1 MFLLKDVRCMGFNH
15 CNYLGDLELEKK
27 ETNGIRLY
35 NIPNGDWVPSITSV
49 TSFYNRQIFIDWRK
63 RIGIEEANKITKRAT
78 ARGTDF
84 HEAAQAYL
92 ENRDLVW
99 EDYLPATKFMF
110 HHAAPYLDKINNIHA
125 IERTLYSE
133 YLGLA
138 GRVDCIGEYEG
149 ELAVIDF
156 KTSDK
161 IKPEEWLENYFV
173 QETFYAAAYYE
184 LTEIPVKKLITLMVT
199 PGGEVKVFDKRNKG
213 DYIKLLVR
221 YIKEFVHHNTRSDNV
236 EGE

>member
-1 MFLLKDVRCMGFNH
+1 MSFTH

-35 NIPNGDWVPSITSV
+35 NLPNGDWVPSITSV
-49 TSFYNRQIFIDWRK
+49 TSFYNRQIFADWRK
-63 RIGIEEANKITKRAT
+63 RVGIEEANRITKKAT

-92 ENRDLVW
+92 ENRELDW
-99 EDYLPATKFMF
+99 EEYRPLTKFMF
-110 HHAAPYLDKINNIHA
+110 HHAAPYLDRINNIHA

-138 GRVDCIGEYEG
+138 GRVDCIAEYDG

-156 KTSDK
+156 NTSEK
-161 IKPEEWLENYFV
+161 IKPEKWLENYFV
-173 QETFYAAAYYE
+173 QEMFYAAAYYE
-184 LTEIPVKKLITLMVT
+184 LTEIPVTKLITIMVT
-199 PGGEVKVFDKRNKG
+199 PGGDVKVFDKRNKG

-221 YIKEFVHHNTRSDNV
+221 YIKEFVSHNIGS
-236 EGE
+236 EHGE

>member
-1 MFLLKDVRCMGFNH
+1 MTFNH
-15 CNYLGDLELEKK
+15 CNYLGDIELTKK
-27 ETNGIRLY
+27 ETPGCRLY
-35 NIPNGDWVPSITSV
+35 QLPDGNWVPSITSV
-49 TSFYNRQIFIDWRK
+49 TSFYNRDIFVKWRK
-63 RIGIEEANKITKRAT
+63 KVGIEEANRITKKAT

-84 HEAAQAYL
+84 HEAAQTYL
-92 ENRDLVW
+92 MNSEVDWDKFQPLI
-99 EDYLPATKFMF
+99 KFMF
-110 HHAAPYLDKINNIHA
+110 HHAKPYLDNINNIHA

-156 KTSDK
+156 KTSEK

-184 LTEIPVKKLITLMVT
+184 LTGIPVKKLITLMVT

-221 YIKEFVHHNTRSDNV
+221 YIKEFVSNNTGTDDAK
-236 EGE
+236 E

>member
-1 MFLLKDVRCMGFNH
+1 MNFIH
-15 CNYLGDLELEKK
+15 HNYLGDLELNKK
-27 ETNGIRLY
+27 ETSGIRLY
-35 NIPNGDWVPSITSV
+35 NLPNGDWVPSITSV
-49 TSFYNRQIFIDWRK
+49 TSFYNRQIFAEWRQ
-63 RIGIEEANKITKRAT
+63 RVGVEEANRITKKAT

-92 ENRDLVW
+92 ENKELDWNNFR
-99 EDYLPATKFMF
+99 PATQFMF
-110 HHAAPYLDKINNIHA
+110 HHAKPYLDKINNIHA

-138 GRVDCIGEYEG
+138 GRVDCIAEYEG

-156 KTSDK
+156 KTSEK
-161 IKPEEWLENYFV
+161 IKPEKWIENYFV
-173 QETFYAAAYYE
+173 QEMFYASAYYE
-184 LTEIPVKKLITLMVT
+184 MTGIPIKKLITLMVT

-221 YIKEFVHHNTRSDNV
+221 YIKEFVSHNLRSEN
-236 EGE
+236 GE

>member
-1 MFLLKDVRCMGFNH
+1 MKFEH
-15 CNYLGDLELEKK
+15 CNHLGELELKK
-27 ETNGIRLY
+27 RETPGCRLY
-35 NIPNGDWVPSITSV
+35 ELPSGQWVPSITSV
-49 TSFYNRQIFIDWRK
+49 TSFYNRQIFINWRK
-63 RIGIEEANKITKRAT
+63 RVGIEEANRITKKAT
-78 ARGTDF
+78 TRGTDF

-138 GRVDCIGEYEG
+138 GRVDCIAEYDG

-156 KTSDK
+156 KTSEK
-161 IKPEEWLENYFV
+161 IKPEKWMENYFV
-173 QETFYAAAYYE
+173 QEMFYASAYYE
-184 LTEIPVKKLITLMVT
+184 LTKIPVTKLITLMVT

-221 YIKEFVHHNTRSDNV
+221 YIKEFVSHNTGSDN
-236 EGE
+236 GE

>member
-1 MFLLKDVRCMGFNH
+1 MTFTHHNFLGE
-15 CNYLGDLELEKK
+15 LELNKK

-35 NIPNGDWVPSITSV
+35 NLPDRQWVPSITSV

-63 RIGIEEANKITKRAT
+63 RVGIEEANRITKKAT

-92 ENRDLVW
+92 ENKELNW
-99 EDYLPATKFMF
+99 ENFLPATQFMF
-110 HHAAPYLDKINNIHA
+110 HHAKPYLDKINNIHA

-133 YLGLA
+133 FLGLA
-138 GRVDCIGEYEG
+138 GRVDCIAEYEG

-156 KTSDK
+156 KTSEK
-161 IKPEEWLENYFV
+161 IKPEKWLENYFV
-173 QETFYAAAYYE
+173 QEMFYASAYYE
-184 LTEIPVKKLITLMVT
+184 LTGIPVKKLITLMVT

-221 YIKEFVHHNTRSDNV
+221 YIKEFVHHNTRSEN
-236 EGE
+236 GE

>member
-1 MFLLKDVRCMGFNH
+1 MTYEH
-15 CNYLGDLELEKK
+15 CNHLGDLELEKK

-35 NIPNGDWVPSITSV
+35 NLPNGDWVPSITSV
-49 TSFYNRQIFIDWRK
+49 TSYYNRQIFINWRK
-63 RIGIEEANKITKRAT
+63 RVGIEEANRITKKAT
-78 ARGTDF
+78 TRGTDF

-99 EDYLPATKFMF
+99 EDYLPATRFMF
-110 HHAAPYLDKINNIHA
+110 HHATPYLDKINNIHA

-138 GRVDCIGEYEG
+138 GRVDCIAEYEG

-156 KTSDK
+156 KTSEK
-161 IKPEEWLENYFV
+161 IKPEKWLENYFV

-184 LTEIPVKKLITLMVT
+184 LTGIPVKKLITLMVT
-199 PGGEVKVFDKRNKG
+199 PSGEVKVFDKRNKG

-221 YIKEFVHHNTRSDNV
+221 YIKEFVSNNTRSENA
-236 EGE
+236 EE

>member
-1 MFLLKDVRCMGFNH
+1 MKFEH
-15 CNYLGDLELEKK
+15 CNHLGELELKK
-27 ETNGIRLY
+27 RETPGCRLY
-35 NIPNGDWVPSITSV
+35 ELPSGQWVPSITSV

-63 RIGIEEANKITKRAT
+63 RVGIEEANRITKKAT
-78 ARGTDF
+78 TRGTDF

-138 GRVDCIGEYEG
+138 GRVDCIAEYEG

-156 KTSDK
+156 KTSTK
-161 IKPEEWLENYFV
+161 IKPEKWMENYFV
-173 QETFYAAAYYE
+173 QEMFYAAAYFE
-184 LTEIPVKKLITLMVT
+184 LTGIPVTKLITIMVT
-199 PGGEVKVFDKRNKG
+199 PGGEVEVFDKRNKG

-221 YIKEFVHHNTRSDNV
+221 YIKEFVSHNTGSDN
-236 EGE
+236 GE

>member
-1 MFLLKDVRCMGFNH
+1 MTFIYENH
-15 CNYLGDLELEKK
+15 LGDLELKKK
-27 ETNGIRLY
+27 ETPGCRLY
-35 NIPNGDWVPSITSV
+35 ELPNGQWVPSITSV
-49 TSFYNRQIFIDWRK
+49 TSFYNRQIFINWRK
-63 RIGIEEANKITKRAT
+63 RVGIEEANRITKKAT
-78 ARGTDF
+78 TRGTDF

-138 GRVDCIGEYEG
+138 GRVDCIAEYEG

-156 KTSDK
+156 KTSEK
-161 IKPEEWLENYFV
+161 IKPEKWMENYFV

-184 LTEIPVKKLITLMVT
+184 LTEIPVKKLITIMVT

-213 DYIKLLVR
+213 DYIKLIVR
-221 YIKEFVHHNTRSDNV
+221 YIKEFVHHNTGSANV

>member
-1 MFLLKDVRCMGFNH
+1 MKFEH
-15 CNYLGDLELEKK
+15 CNFLGELELEKK
-27 ETNGIRLY
+27 ETPGCRLY
-35 NIPNGDWVPSITSV
+35 QLPDGQWVPSITSV
-49 TSFYNRQIFIDWRK
+49 TSFYNRQIFINWRK
-63 RIGIEEANKITKRAT
+63 RVGIEEANRITKKAT
-78 ARGTDF
+78 TRGTDF

-99 EDYLPATKFMF
+99 EDYLPATRFMF

-138 GRVDCIGEYEG
+138 GRDDCIAEYDG

-156 KTSDK
+156 KTSEK
-161 IKPEEWLENYFV
+161 IKPENWLENYFV

-184 LTEIPVKKLITLMVT
+184 LTENPVKKLITLMVT

-221 YIKEFVHHNTRSDNV
+221 YIKEFVSHNTGTDNADK
-236 EGE
+236 G

>member
-1 MFLLKDVRCMGFNH
+1 MNFIHHNF
-15 CNYLGDLELEKK
+15 LGDLELEKK
-27 ETNGIRLY
+27 EQNGIRLY
-35 NIPNGDWVPSITSV
+35 NLPNGEWVPSITSV
-49 TSFYNRQIFIDWRK
+49 TSFYNREIFVNWRK
-63 RIGIEEANKITKRAT
+63 RVGIEEANRITKRAT

-84 HEAAQAYL
+84 HQVCQDYL
-92 ENRDLVW
+92 ENKELVW
-99 EDYLPATKFMF
+99 ENYQPISKFMF
-110 HHAAPYLDKINNIHA
+110 YHAKPYLDKINNIHA

-156 KTSDK
+156 KTSEK

-173 QETFYAAAYYE
+173 QETFYGAAYYE
-184 LTEIPVKKLITLMVT
+184 LTGIPIKKLITLMVT
-199 PGGEVKVFDKRNKG
+199 PSGEIEVFDKRNKG

-221 YIKEFVHHNTRSDNV
+221 YIKEFVQHNTGSN
-236 EGE
+236 GE

>member
-1 MFLLKDVRCMGFNH
+1 MTFIYENH
-15 CNYLGDLELEKK
+15 LGDLELSKK

-35 NIPNGDWVPSITSV
+35 NLPDGRWVPSITSV

-63 RIGIEEANKITKRAT
+63 RVGIEEANRITKKAT

-110 HHAAPYLDKINNIHA
+110 HHATPYLDKINNIHA

-138 GRVDCIGEYEG
+138 GRVDCIAEYEG

-156 KTSDK
+156 KTSEK
-161 IKPEEWLENYFV
+161 IKPEKWLENYFV
-173 QETFYAAAYYE
+173 QEMFYAAAYYE
-184 LTEIPVKKLITLMVT
+184 LTGIPVKKLITLMVT

-221 YIKEFVHHNTRSDNV
+221 YIKEFVSHNTRSEN
-236 EGE
+236 GE

>member
-1 MFLLKDVRCMGFNH
+1 MSFIH
-15 CNYLGDLELEKK
+15 HNYLGELELECKTT
-27 ETNGIRLY
+27 ESIRLY
-35 NIPNGDWVPSITSV
+35 NLPDGQWVPSITSV
-49 TSFYNRQIFIDWRK
+49 TSFYNRQIFVKWRE
-63 RIGIEEANKITKRAT
+63 RVGIEEANSITKRAT

-84 HEAAQAYL
+84 HQVCQDYL
-92 ENRDLVW
+92 ENKELNW
-99 EDYLPATKFMF
+99 EDYQPLTKFMF
-110 HHAAPYLDKINNIHA
+110 YHLKPELDKINNIHA

-138 GRVDCIGEYEG
+138 GRVDCIAEYDG

-161 IKPEEWLENYFV
+161 IKPEEWIENYFV

-184 LTEIPVKKLITLMVT
+184 LTGKVVKKLITLMVT

-221 YIKEFVHHNTRSDNV
+221 YIKEFVHHNIRSD
-236 EGE
+236 GE

>member
-1 MFLLKDVRCMGFNH
+1 MSFIH
-15 CNYLGDLELEKK
+15 CNFLGDLELEKK

-35 NIPNGDWVPSITSV
+35 NLPDGQWVPSITSV

-63 RIGIEEANKITKRAT
+63 RVGLEEANRITKRAT

-84 HEAAQAYL
+84 HQVCQDYL
-92 ENRDLVW
+92 ENKELDW
-99 EDYLPATKFMF
+99 NDYQPMTKIMF
-110 HHAAPYLDKINNIHA
+110 IHAKPYLDKINNIHA

-138 GRVDCIGEYEG
+138 GRVDCIAEYEG

-161 IKPEEWLENYFV
+161 IKPEAWIENYFV
-173 QETFYAAAYYE
+173 QEMFYAAAYYE
-184 LTEIPVKKLITLMVT
+184 LTKIPPIKLITLMVT

-221 YIKEFVHHNTRSDNV
+221 YIKEFVRHNTGQN
-236 EGE
+236 GE